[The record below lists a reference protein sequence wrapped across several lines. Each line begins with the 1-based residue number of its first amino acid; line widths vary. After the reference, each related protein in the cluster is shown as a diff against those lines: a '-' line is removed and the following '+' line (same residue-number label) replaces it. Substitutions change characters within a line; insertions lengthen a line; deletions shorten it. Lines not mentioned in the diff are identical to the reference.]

1 MLSVSNTAGYVLDMD
16 FRMPFHF
23 GDTELTSLPHL
34 FLSVEVAFDDGRTTG
49 LAAEGLSPLWF
60 VKDPDLTFADG
71 LDDMLDVVE
80 AACDRAADQSAAE
93 TVFDYWYRLYESQR
107 EWAADADYPPLL
119 WGFGV
124 SMVERA
130 LVDAYCRHHDTTFAA
145 ALRSGEFG
153 VEPGRI
159 YPELDGTDPA
169 DLLPETPARELTLRH
184 TVGFTDPLTDDDL
197 GPGDRLDDG
206 LPQTLAEYLDAH
218 DLTHFKVKLSGD
230 ASADADRLA
239 ELAALFADRGREA
252 YAVTLDANEQYP
264 DATSFREA
272 WAELADDPD
281 VVPLL
286 DRVLYV
292 EQPLARHE
300 AMTDETRRTFASW
313 EDCPPVIIDESDGR
327 NDSLGR
333 ALDCGYAG
341 TSHKNCK
348 GVFRGVVNA
357 CLLERR
363 RREHPDRDYVLSGE
377 DLTTVGPVSLLQD
390 LAVVATLDVGH
401 VERNGHHYFT
411 GLTMLPDDIQEKLL
425 EGHGDLYREHR
436 AGYATLDADD
446 GRIQIG
452 STVDAPF
459 GYDVDVDPTR
469 FTPVADWSFDP

>member
-1 MLSVSNTAGYVLDMD
+1 MLSVENTAEYVLDMD
-16 FRMPFHF
+16 LRMPFHF

-34 FLSVEVAFDDGRTTG
+34 VLSAEVAFDGDRTTG

-71 LDDMLDVVE
+71 VDDMLDVVE
-80 AACDRAADQSAAE
+80 AACDRAETQSSSE
-93 TVFDYWYRLYESQR
+93 TVFDFWHRLYESQR
-107 EWAADADYPPLL
+107 EWAADTDHPPLL

-130 LVDAYCRHHDTTFAA
+130 LVDAYCRNHDTTFGA
-145 ALRSGEFG
+145 ALRAGEFG

-159 YPELDGTDPA
+159 YPELDGVSPA

-206 LPQTLAEYLDAH
+206 LPQTLAEYLDTH

-230 ASADADRLA
+230 ASADADRLG
-239 ELAALFADRGREA
+239 ELAAFFADRGREE

-264 DATSFREA
+264 DATSFRTA
-272 WAELADDPD
+272 WSELAAGPD
-281 VVPLL
+281 VRPLL

-300 AMTDETRRTFASW
+300 AMSEETSRTFASW

-327 NDSLGR
+327 NESLGR

-363 RREHPDRDYVLSGE
+363 RRDAPDRNYVLSGE

-390 LAVVATLDVGH
+390 LAVVATLDDGH

-411 GLTMLPDDIQEKLL
+411 GLSMLPEDVQTDLL
-425 EGHGDLYREHR
+425 DEHDDLYRRHEE
-436 AGYATLDADD
+436 GYATLDVDR
-446 GRIQIG
+446 GRIQVG

-459 GYDVDVDPTR
+459 GYDVDVDPAR
-469 FTPVADWSFDP
+469 FTPISEWSFEP